1 VIVLES
7 VSKTYPGGRGGTKAL
22 DTIDLTIGKNEF
34 VVLRGPSGSGKTTL
48 LVLIAGMLRPS
59 RGEIKVDGERLSE
72 LSANQKA
79 HFRAHN
85 IGFIFQTFHLIP
97 YLNVVENVAL
107 AAVEAEDAS
116 TSVEALLDRLGLG
129 EKYRSLPAELSAG
142 EKQRT
147 AVARALIN
155 QPRIVLAD
163 EPTGNLDPDSAR
175 TVLSYLSDFHKQ
187 GGTVVVASHNDLAD
201 SFATR
206 VVELEKGR
214 ISRVRNCR

>member
-1 VIVLES
+1 MS
-7 VSKTYPGGRGGTKAL
+7 V
-22 DTIDLTIGKNEF
+22 
-34 VVLRGPSGSGKTTL
+34 
-48 LVLIAGMLRPS
+48 
-59 RGEIKVDGERLSE
+59 
-72 LSANQKA
+72 
-79 HFRAHN
+79 
-85 IGFIFQTFHLIP
+85 
-97 YLNVVENVAL
+97 
-107 AAVEAEDAS
+107 VEAEDD
-116 TSVEALLDRLGLG
+116 TTRVEALLDKLGLG

-155 QPRIVLAD
+155 QPQIVLAD

-214 ISRVRNCR
+214 IAGVKDCG